1 IMAGHKVSFM
11 QPPKGMS
18 LPTCT
23 LLFLA
28 AIFLLAAQAHAQTSQ
43 DNTVSGSSASQ
54 SQSVLTNALRE
65 VLSDRGMSDE
75 EIDDVLFSVGARLL
89 HMTSFSKRISGWKR
103 IPIQTRFAPF
113 GTKLVPS
120 RTYGDSSG
128 STLLRYGRS
137 VAQ

>member
-1 IMAGHKVSFM
+1 MFPWPLGCSNSIMAGHKVSFM
-11 QPPKGMS
+11 QRPK
-18 LPTCT
+18 
-23 LLFLA
+23 
-28 AIFLLAAQAHAQTSQ
+28 
-43 DNTVSGSSASQ
+43 
-54 SQSVLTNALRE
+54 
-65 VLSDRGMSDE
+65 DRGMSDE